1 MSKIE
6 KKLPTLTETNPI
18 LLWLYKHG
26 IEDLD
31 WGKKDSHFKQIAIAS
46 IIHELAKG
54 ITDIKI
60 REQIQTGAAN
70 SLVNVSG
77 KMKSGK

>member
-6 KKLPTLTETNPI
+6 KKLPTLTETNPF
-18 LLWLYKHG
+18 LLWYWKHG
-26 IEDLD
+26 GEDWDL
-31 WGKKDSHFKQIAIAS
+31 GKKDSNFSQIAISS

-54 ITDIKI
+54 ITDSKI

-70 SLVNVSG
+70 SLINISG